1 MNSSVRPTRWQFMRG
16 NILVLTITQAMG
28 QVGRNMAYPYAS
40 LFILALGGEPA
51 QVGLINSLVPL
62 AGLLAFPVA
71 GYLADASGRV
81 RLIAVA
87 GAFSGVIYLLYA
99 VSPSWQMIAV
109 LAALQG
115 LIVVQFPPSSALIAD
130 SLAPADRVKGT
141 AAMNGIAGA
150 LSLGAPFL
158 AGLLIDRVGVAVGL
172 RILYGALGAIYVL
185 SAGINARF
193 LRETV
198 RQDSPMH
205 WANLWG
211 LLRDAYAGIPSLLRS
226 LTPSVRALALVVT
239 LGFVANALAG
249 PFWVVYAVQQ
259 LGLTSSEWGLIL
271 LLEMA
276 LLNLSYLPAAAF
288 TDRLGRTRVLQ
299 LSLAL
304 ALVIMPLF
312 VWVRG
317 FWPVLL
323 IRAMMAVSN
332 GFFMPACSA
341 LVADS
346 IPREMR
352 GRAMAALGRGLVM
365 FGATSGGTGGPGLG
379 FLIIAP
385 MMAASL
391 SGGYLYALNP
401 TIPWYASTAA
411 ALLALAVS
419 LRYVRDPQQAH
430 V

>member
-1 MNSSVRPTRWQFMRG
+1 MNRSVWRVRWQFMHG
-16 NILVLTITQAMG
+16 NILVLTITQALG

-81 RLIAVA
+81 RLIVVA

-99 VSPSWQMIAV
+99 ASPSWEMIAV

-115 LIVVQFPPSSALIAD
+115 LVVVQFPPSSALIAD
-130 SLAPADRVKGT
+130 SLAPADRVKGA
-141 AAMNGIAGA
+141 AAMNGISGA
-150 LSLGAPFL
+150 LSLAAPFL
-158 AGLLIDRVGVAVGL
+158 AGLLIDRTGVALGM
-172 RILYGALGAIYVL
+172 RILYGTLGAIYLL

-198 RQDSPMH
+198 HQGNPVQ
-205 WANLWG
+205 WASLWE
-211 LLRDAYAGIPSLLRS
+211 LLHDAYAGIPALLRS

-259 LGLTSSEWGLIL
+259 MGLTSGEWGLIL
-271 LLEMA
+271 LVEMA
-276 LLNLSYLPAAAF
+276 LLNLSYLPAAAY
-288 TDRLGRTRVLQ
+288 TDRLGRARVLRW
-299 LSLAL
+299 SLAL
-304 ALVIMPLF
+304 ALVTMPLF
-312 VWVRG
+312 VWVQG

-323 IRAMMAVSN
+323 IRAMMAISN
-332 GFFMPACSA
+332 AFFMPACTA

-352 GRAMAALGRGLVM
+352 GRAMSALGRGVVM
-365 FGATSGGTGGPGLG
+365 FGASSGGTGGPGLG
-379 FLIIAP
+379 FLIIGP
-385 MMAASL
+385 MIIASL
-391 SGGYLYALNP
+391 FGGYLYALNP
-401 TIPWYASTAA
+401 AIPWYASTVAT
-411 ALLALAVS
+411 LLALWAS
-419 LRYVRDPQQAH
+419 RRYVRDPQRAH